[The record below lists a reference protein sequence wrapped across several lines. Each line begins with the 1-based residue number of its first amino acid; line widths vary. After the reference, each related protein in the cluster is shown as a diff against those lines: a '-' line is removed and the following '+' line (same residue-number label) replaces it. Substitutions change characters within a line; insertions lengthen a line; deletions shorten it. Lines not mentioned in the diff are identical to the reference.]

1 MSVRD
6 IRALAKISGLIILVG
21 KMVDVVRISGKVF
34 SPVLSAL
41 FLGISKMKKFST
53 RMFRE
58 RLVPGG

>member
-6 IRALAKISGLIILVG
+6 IRALGEISGLIILAG
-21 KMVDVVRISGKVF
+21 QTVDVVTISGKFF
-34 SPVLSAL
+34 SPAQSAL
-41 FLGISKMKKFST
+41 ILGISKMKKFST